1 MPKKDRSTVLAL
13 LQQAQPGL
21 YVKYTFLE
29 DFEGNPDFPAGGRVL
44 GVHVA
49 YDIMSSCVGREEGMP
64 PGCQFVGERIQKLA
78 AIEVGG
84 GSVNV
89 ENGWLTTRV

>member
-1 MPKKDRSTVLAL
+1 VPAL
-13 LQQAQPGL
+13 LQQAQPGV
-21 YVKYTFLE
+21 YVKYTILE
-29 DFEGNPDFPAGGRVL
+29 DFEGNPDFPAGGSVP
-44 GVHVA
+44 GVHVVH
-49 YDIMSSCVGREEGMP
+49 DVMSSCVGREEGMS

-89 ENGWLTTRV
+89 ENGWLTARV